1 MVEADIDR
9 AKAQTVKPENRTKLY
24 CDDNGLYLAV
34 QPSGSRQWV
43 QRLVIRGRRRELG
56 LGGFPLVSLAEA
68 REAAFHNRKLARQ
81 GGDPMAHKRKSEVP
95 TFEEAARTVI
105 AIRRSGW
112 RNAKHAAQ
120 WDSTLREY
128 AFPRLGKRP
137 VSDIDTK
144 DVMAALLPIW
154 TEKPET
160 AKRVRQRIARRLKNP
175 SARRRDAPTLSETGG
190 WLPTPLSNVGSR
202 TVFEANQA

>member
-1 MVEADIDR
+1 MADRKLKRGLSARFVE
-9 AKAQTVKPENRTKLY
+9 TVKPETRTKLY

-34 QPSGSRQWV
+34 QPSGSREWV
-43 QRLVIRGRRRELG
+43 QRLAIRGRRRELG
-56 LGGFPLVSLAEA
+56 LSGFPLVSLAEA

-81 GGDPMAHKRKSEVP
+81 GGDPLAHKRKSEVP

-105 AIRRSGW
+105 ALHRSGW

-144 DVMAALLPIW
+144 DVMAALLPNLDR
-154 TEKPET
+154 K
-160 AKRVRQRIARRLKNP
+160 AGNRKARPPADRHDHEMGHR
-175 SARRRDAPTLSETGG
+175 ARPPDR
-190 WLPTPLSNVGSR
+190 
-202 TVFEANQA
+202 